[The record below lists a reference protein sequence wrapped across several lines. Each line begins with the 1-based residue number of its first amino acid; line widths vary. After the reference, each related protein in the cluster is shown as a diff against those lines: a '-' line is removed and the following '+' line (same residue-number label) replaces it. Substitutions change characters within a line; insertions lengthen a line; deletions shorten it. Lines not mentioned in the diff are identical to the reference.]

1 MFDEKLKK
9 SFLNTYQFSNQD
21 NNNFIYLLRKSVYCS
36 EQMNDREKFN
46 EASLPEKEDFCNH
59 LDMEDITD
67 ADSAHGKR
75 LCKDF
80 EIKRQPYIIVS

>member
-1 MFDEKLKK
+1 MKK

-21 NNNFIYLLRKSVYCS
+21 NNKFILLLRKSVYCS
-36 EQMNDREKFN
+36 EQMNDWEKLN

-67 ADSAHGKR
+67 ADYMHGKR

-80 EIKRQPYIIVS
+80 EIKR

>member
-1 MFDEKLKK
+1 
-9 SFLNTYQFSNQD
+9 
-21 NNNFIYLLRKSVYCS
+21 
-36 EQMNDREKFN
+36 MNDWEKFN

-80 EIKRQPYIIVS
+80 EIKR